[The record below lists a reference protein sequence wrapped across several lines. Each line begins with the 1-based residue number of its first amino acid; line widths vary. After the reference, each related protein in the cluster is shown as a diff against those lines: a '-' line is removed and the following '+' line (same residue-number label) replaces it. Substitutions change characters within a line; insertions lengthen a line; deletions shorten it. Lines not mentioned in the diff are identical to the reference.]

1 MPTSL
6 QGIAKKAAQEKSYRF
21 RNLFGMLTVVYVL
34 SGWPLLN
41 KRAATGVDR
50 ISARAYGN
58 RLHDHVT
65 SLVERVK
72 TQCYRAKFVRR
83 HYIPKG
89 NGALRPLGIPATED
103 KLLQMAV
110 ARILDAIYE
119 PDFLSSSYGYRK
131 KIGARDAV
139 RDLTRQLQFG
149 PYNYVVEA
157 DIKGFFDHIDHER
170 LLEMLRLRIEDRPFL
185 RLIKKWLKAGVLDTD
200 GQVLHPVTG
209 LPQGGIVSPI
219 LANIYLHHVLDVWFT
234 EVVQAYCKGQALL
247 CRYADDFVCAFQYER
262 DAERFYGVLGQRL
275 EKYGLELSPE
285 KTRLLG
291 FSRHPKDAK
300 SRFDFLGFT
309 FLWGKDRKGQDRLQR
324 QTSRSRL
331 KKALSNFTAW
341 IKQARNQHVPDLIK
355 ELNSKLR
362 GYYNYYGVRGNFS
375 SLDEF
380 FYHVERLLYKWLN
393 RRSQKHS
400 YTWQGFK
407 DLLKQFAIARPR
419 ITEPARS
426 RPVTT

>member
-1 MPTSL
+1 
-6 QGIAKKAAQEKSYRF
+6 
-21 RNLFGMLTVVYVL
+21 VL
-34 SGWPLLN
+34 SGWPRLK

-58 RLHDHVT
+58 RLHDQVT

-72 TQCYRAKFVRR
+72 TQCYRAKCVRR
-83 HYIPKG
+83 HDIPKG

-103 KLLQMAV
+103 TLLQRAG

-119 PDFLSSSYGYRK
+119 PDFLSSRYGYRK

-139 RDLTRQLQFG
+139 RDLTRHRQCG
-149 PYNYVVEA
+149 PYNSVGEA

-170 LLEMLRLRIEDRPFL
+170 LLEMLRLRREDRPFL
-185 RLIKKWLKAGVLDTD
+185 RRIKKWLKAGVLDTD

-209 LPQGGIVSPI
+209 LPQGGVVSPI
-219 LANIYLHHVLDVWFT
+219 LANISLHHVLDVWFT
-234 EVVQAYCKGQALL
+234 EVVQAHCTGQALL

-262 DAERFYGVLGQRL
+262 DAERVYGVLGKRL
-275 EKYGLELSPE
+275 GKYGRELSPE

-291 FSRHPKDAK
+291 FSRHPKDDK
-300 SRFDFLGFT
+300 SRFDFLGLT

-324 QTSRSRL
+324 QTARSRR
-331 KKALSNFTAW
+331 KKALSNVTAW
-341 IKQARNQHVPDLIK
+341 IKQARNQHVPDLRK
-355 ELNSKLR
+355 ELKSTLR
-362 GYYNYYGVRGNFS
+362 GYDKYYGVRGNFS

-393 RRSQKHS
+393 RRSQKHR

-407 DLLKQFAIARPR
+407 DVLKQFAIARPR
-419 ITEPARS
+419 MTEPARS
-426 RPVTT
+426 RPVPT

>member
-6 QGIAKKAAQEKSYRF
+6 QGIAKKAAQDQSYRF
-21 RNLFGMLTVVYVL
+21 RNLFGMLTVAYVL

-50 ISARAYGN
+50 ISARAYGE

-72 TQCYRAKFVRR
+72 NQCYRAKLVRR

-110 ARILDAIYE
+110 ARILEAIYE
-119 PDFLSSSYGYRK
+119 PDFLPSSYGYRQ

-139 RDLTRQLQFG
+139 RDLTRHLQFG
-149 PYNYVVEA
+149 PYSFVVEA
-157 DIKGFFDHIDHER
+157 DIKGYFDHIDHER
-170 LLEMLRLRIEDRPFL
+170 LMEMLRLRIDDRPFL
-185 RLIKKWLKAGVLDTD
+185 RLIEKWLKAGVLDTD

-219 LANIYLHHVLDVWFT
+219 LANIYLHHILDVWFADDVKT
-234 EVVQAYCKGQALL
+234 HCKGQAIL

-262 DAERFYGVLGQRL
+262 DAERFHRVLGKRL
-275 EKYGLELSPE
+275 GKYGLELSPE

-291 FSRHPKDAK
+291 FSRHQKDAK
-300 SRFDFLGFT
+300 SRFDFLGLT
-309 FLWGKDRKGQDRLQR
+309 FLWGQDRTGQDRLQR
-324 QTSRSRL
+324 QTARSRL
-331 KKALSNFTAW
+331 KKALSHCTAW
-341 IKQARNQHVPDLIK
+341 SKQARNQRVPALRK
-355 ELNSKLR
+355 ARKRKLR
-362 GYYNYYGVRGNFS
+362 GYDNDYGVRGNAS
-375 SLDEF
+375 SLAECCS
-380 FYHVERLLYKWLN
+380 HVERLLDKWLN
-393 RRSQKHS
+393 RRSQKPRD
-400 YTWQGFK
+400 TWPGFK
-407 DLLKQFAIARPR
+407 DLLKQYAMARPR
-419 ITEPARS
+419 MTEPARP
-426 RPVTT
+426 RTVTT